1 MTLRTGHA
9 IAFYVLLRLQVD
21 PTFKL
26 LPCPCFARKCFAF
39 SAKGHYSASQP
50 KVAQRRVTQDLNCF
64 CFARIILLYLCTGYK
79 HILHK
84 KLHKIKMPQLD
95 KVTFLSQFFWLSI
108 FFLAFYIILLKQFLP
123 KMSRILK
130 FRKKRLSFSGEGVL
144 QLGGEKEKVEKS
156 YSTLVG
162 NGLSLPRNV
171 LSVNFKKIESWLKDT
186 LSQTNQT
193 KLGQVNKRYIASL
206 GERAVAQNLPLI
218 PVYTLPLASHT
229 QEGQN
234 DSSSSLSFFLLKSLV
249 SAQKQIVR
257 SLDSKRKSSQP
268 VTVQRVTNKAES
280 VRTESTT
287 PLSQN
292 KETVKGKKSKDGKDK
307 QAGKDKKKGKSKS

>member
-1 MTLRTGHA
+1 
-9 IAFYVLLRLQVD
+9 
-21 PTFKL
+21 
-26 LPCPCFARKCFAF
+26 
-39 SAKGHYSASQP
+39 
-50 KVAQRRVTQDLNCF
+50 
-64 CFARIILLYLCTGYK
+64 
-79 HILHK
+79 
-84 KLHKIKMPQLD
+84 MPQLD

-108 FFLAFYIILLKQFLP
+108 SFLAFYIILLKQFLP

-206 GERAVAQNLPLI
+206 GERAVAQNLALI
-218 PVYTLPLASHT
+218 PVYTLPHGT
-229 QEGQN
+229 QERQN
-234 DSSSSLSFFLLKSLV
+234 DSSLSLSFFLLKSLV
-249 SAQKQIVR
+249 SAQKRILK
-257 SLDSKRKSSQP
+257 SSSSKKESSQP
-268 VTVQRVTNKAES
+268 LKAEP

-292 KETVKGKKSKDGKDK
+292 KDTVKGKKSNEDK
-307 QAGKDKKKGKSKS
+307 QKGKDKKKGKSKT

>member
-1 MTLRTGHA
+1 
-9 IAFYVLLRLQVD
+9 
-21 PTFKL
+21 
-26 LPCPCFARKCFAF
+26 
-39 SAKGHYSASQP
+39 
-50 KVAQRRVTQDLNCF
+50 
-64 CFARIILLYLCTGYK
+64 
-79 HILHK
+79 
-84 KLHKIKMPQLD
+84 MPQLD

-206 GERAVAQNLPLI
+206 GERAVAQNLALI
-218 PVYTLPLASHT
+218 PVYTLPHGT
-229 QEGQN
+229 QERQN

-249 SAQKQIVR
+249 SAQKPLLR
-257 SLDSKRKSSQP
+257 SFSSKKKSSQP
-268 VTVQRVTNKAES
+268 LKAES
-280 VRTESTT
+280 VRTGSTT
-287 PLSQN
+287 SLSQN
-292 KETVKGKKSKDGKDK
+292 KDTVKGKKSNDDK
-307 QAGKDKKKGKSKS
+307 QGGKDKKKGKSKA